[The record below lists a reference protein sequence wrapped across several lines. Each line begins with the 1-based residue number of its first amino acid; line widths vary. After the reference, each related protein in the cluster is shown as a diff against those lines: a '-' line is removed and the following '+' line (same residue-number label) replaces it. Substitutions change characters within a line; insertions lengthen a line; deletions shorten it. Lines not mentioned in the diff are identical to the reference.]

1 MITLNTHVR
10 IERPIDQVFSYVSDP
25 GNLPHWNSAVQTVD
39 RTSADGRGEVGLTYS
54 MTRALPTGNVA
65 NDLEVVAHERPRE
78 FAIRTTSG
86 PTPFVYRF
94 RFTPQNGA
102 TIVGL
107 QAAVQLGRAADL
119 FASLAR
125 RAVRQGVGENL
136 ATLKTTLEET
146 R

>member
-1 MITLNTHVR
+1 MITFETNVR

-25 GNLPHWNSAVQTVD
+25 GNLPHWNSAVQTVG
-39 RTSADGRGEVGLTYS
+39 RTSADGSGELGSTYS
-54 MTRALPTGNVA
+54 MTRALPTGNAA
-65 NDLEVVAHERPRE
+65 NDLEVIAHEHPRE

-94 RFTPQNGA
+94 RFTPQNDA

-107 QAAVQLGRAADL
+107 EAALQLGRAANS

-125 RAVRQGVGENL
+125 RAVRQGVDENL